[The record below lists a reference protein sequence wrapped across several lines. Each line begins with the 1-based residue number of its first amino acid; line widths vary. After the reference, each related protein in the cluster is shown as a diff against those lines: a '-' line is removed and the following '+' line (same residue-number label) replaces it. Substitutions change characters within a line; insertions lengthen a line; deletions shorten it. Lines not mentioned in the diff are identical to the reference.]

1 MALSSLLCGLFYY
14 LFILCLQNKFFSPVD
29 SDFMGLPTSIPLF
42 FFITLCVVCLP
53 DALLS
58 HLSHLVIG
66 PSVSRLS
73 THTPQ
78 GIFSSSN
85 WVLSQLSSRQHLALC
100 YLLLVGNIES
110 NPGPNLSY
118 PCGVCNISVT
128 YCHSGIFCDSCSLWF
143 HTNCIGMSSTEY
155 DRLSNSK
162 DDWYCTQCC
171 TSVLQLPNCLQAA
184 TSHTNSS

>member
-1 MALSSLLCGLFYY
+1 MASSSLLCGLFYY
-14 LFILCLQNKFFSPVD
+14 LFILGLQNKFFSPVY
-29 SDFMGLPTSIPLF
+29 SDYLGLPSSIPLSF
-42 FFITLCVVCLP
+42 FFTPCVVCFP

-78 GIFSSSN
+78 RLFSNSN
-85 WVLSQLSSRQHLALC
+85 CVLSRLSSHRHLALC
-100 YLLLVGNIES
+100 YVGNIES

-128 YCHSGIFCDSCSLWF
+128 YSHSDIF
-143 HTNCIGMSSTEY
+143 
-155 DRLSNSK
+155 
-162 DDWYCTQCC
+162 
-171 TSVLQLPNCLQAA
+171 
-184 TSHTNSS
+184 

>member
-14 LFILCLQNKFFSPVD
+14 LFILSLQNRFFSPVD
-29 SDFMGLPTSIPLF
+29 SDYLGLPSSIPLSF
-42 FFITLCVVCLP
+42 VFTPCVVCFP
-53 DALLS
+53 DALFS

-73 THTPQ
+73 THTPR
-78 GIFSSSN
+78 GLFSNSN
-85 WVLSQLSSRQHLALC
+85 CVLSRLSSRHHLDLC

-128 YCHSGIFCDSCSLWF
+128 LYCHSGMHMCMYNLYIYIYVYVYFF
-143 HTNCIGMSSTEY
+143 
-155 DRLSNSK
+155 SNRG
-162 DDWYCTQCC
+162 
-171 TSVLQLPNCLQAA
+171 ARI
-184 TSHTNSS
+184 